1 MAGAPARGGGA
12 RRRRGQ
18 ALAASV
24 VAAVLLHCAVLAL
37 AVLEA
42 QSAPARLQPRELSQA
57 QPSLQVRAVP
67 AAWPSAQGAE
77 DPAGSAPRLVWPA
90 RSAVPEPVRSAP
102 TLAPLPDLP
111 QALLTPEPFYLP
123 RDLLSVGPAPQE
135 TVLLAWPA
143 QSPLRGSFRGVLR
156 LFINDEGQVRRV
168 EAADAELPEPLFE
181 AARQAFMAVRF
192 SPGEL
197 DGRAVRSLIR
207 VEVSF
212 ESESLPLAHE

>member
-1 MAGAPARGGGA
+1 MAGAAARAGGA
-12 RRRRGQ
+12 RRRRGL

-24 VAAVLLHCAVLAL
+24 VAAVLLHGAVLAL

-42 QSAPARLQPRELSQA
+42 QSAPARLQPQGLSQA
-57 QPSLQVRAVP
+57 QTSLQVRAVP
-67 AAWPSAQGAE
+67 AAVLSAQGGEA
-77 DPAGSAPRLVWPA
+77 PAGPAPGLVWPA
-90 RSAVPEPVRSAP
+90 RAALPEPVMPAP
-102 TLAPLPDLP
+102 PLAPWTDLP
-111 QALLTPEPFYLP
+111 EALLTPEPIYLP
-123 RDLLSVGPAPQE
+123 RDLLSAGPAPQE

-156 LFINDEGQVRRV
+156 LFIDDQGQVRRV
-168 EAADAELPEPLFE
+168 EAADDELPEPLFE

-212 ESESLPLAHE
+212 ESEPLPLAHE